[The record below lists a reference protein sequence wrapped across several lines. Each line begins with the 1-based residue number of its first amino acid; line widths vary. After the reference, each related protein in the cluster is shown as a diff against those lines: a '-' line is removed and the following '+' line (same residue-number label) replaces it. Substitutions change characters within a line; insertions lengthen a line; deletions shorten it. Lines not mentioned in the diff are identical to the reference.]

1 MKNKINC
8 QPKFFTYILGILFPV
23 TPMLFTK
30 EISKIRLIF
39 TKMDLKFW
47 LIFFSYS
54 IGFCY
59 LTSIPSEG
67 NFGLQAYQTIGLCLM
82 IGFFAAS
89 SEFMPMLKFIDS
101 KEKQETNC
109 LPDLRQDK
117 S

>member
-1 MKNKINC
+1 MKNITNC
-8 QPKFFTYILGILFPV
+8 QSKFFTYILGILLPV

-47 LIFFSYS
+47 IIFFSYS

-67 NFGLQAYQTIGLCLM
+67 NFGLQAYQTIGLFLM

-101 KEKQETNC
+101 KEKQETIC
-109 LPDLRQDK
+109 LPDLRKDK